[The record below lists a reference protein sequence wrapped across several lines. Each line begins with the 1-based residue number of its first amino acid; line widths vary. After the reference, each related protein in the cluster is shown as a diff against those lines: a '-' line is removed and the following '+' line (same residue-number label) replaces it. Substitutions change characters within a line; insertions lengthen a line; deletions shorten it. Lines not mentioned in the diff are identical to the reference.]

1 MNELKKE
8 QSYWDRLDEVMGV
21 IKAFSLAYH
30 AAHAVHVNEVAVKD
44 STKEIGN
51 LVKRAEIA
59 LECAKKLQAEG
70 SSNDSA

>member
-1 MNELKKE
+1 VNELKKE
-8 QSYWDRLDEVMGV
+8 QSYWDR
-21 IKAFSLAYH
+21 
-30 AAHAVHVNEVAVKD
+30 EVAVKD